1 MTDTEVIAESPCLG
15 DCNLNEQGICLSCF
29 ITSKENDHWNQASNQ
44 ERLVMLENARERQ
57 KANSEGRP
65 MTGIGANTGE

>member
-1 MTDTEVIAESPCLG
+1 MTGTEVIAESPCLG

-29 ITSKENDHWNQASNQ
+29 ITSKENDQWNQASNR

-65 MTGIGANTGE
+65 MTGTGTGD